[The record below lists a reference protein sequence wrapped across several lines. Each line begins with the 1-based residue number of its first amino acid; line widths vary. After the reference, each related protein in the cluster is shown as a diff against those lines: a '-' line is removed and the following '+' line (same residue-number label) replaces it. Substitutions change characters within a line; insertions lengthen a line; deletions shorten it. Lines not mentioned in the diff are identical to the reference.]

1 MVLVSNAVVDP
12 WLVVV
17 PTVVCLVL
25 GLSVITG
32 ALLVVE
38 SSVVVDL
45 VVVEAT
51 VCAPVVLPV
60 SIVVFVSTL
69 SDVWVSLVVVDKV
82 AITLVVVVNVPSV
95 VDGSVLVSA
104 EKVDSDEV
112 EASDVD

>member
-1 MVLVSNAVVDP
+1 MLVSNAVVDP

-51 VCAPVVLPV
+51 VCPVVIPV